1 MFNLAFLRSR
11 KFFIHG
17 TNTAT
22 VLHCSIQFRN
32 GPSFEKSI
40 CLWLTQIYKLYRKII
55 VLIAYRT
62 WEQLRLKNIHLWEGL
77 RKHYNNSSAHHAFL
91 VCYCNWW
98 NKKKETTQN
107 LPEPFW
113 RRVWATRGRGAG
125 NCRFRSYGGSRDQA
139 MSYVFLNNLK

>member
-17 TNTAT
+17 TNIPT

-62 WEQLRLKNIHLWEGL
+62 WEQLRLKTFICEKAYVN
-77 RKHYNNSSAHHAFL
+77 
-91 VCYCNWW
+91 
-98 NKKKETTQN
+98 TTTTA
-107 LPEPFW
+107 LLIMH
-113 RRVWATRGRGAG
+113 
-125 NCRFRSYGGSRDQA
+125 S
-139 MSYVFLNNLK
+139 